1 MARKA
6 QSDWF
11 FLQNWYSLC
20 MRGTKI
26 HWKGQ
31 KTLNPTHKKC
41 FSQASQPFS
50 QFDLICCSN
59 ISGKTK
65 FGLKCCSNISGK
77 TDFCLKRC
85 NISGKIDFG
94 LKCCSNISG
103 KTDLSWYVAAT
114 FQAKLSLSWYVAATF
129 WEFRARELKG
139 LKQTGFLVVLLSFSS
154 NIVLLDSLYV
164 HDMDILKRNR
174 TWLAFCGSMSHWNK
188 SPPLHRGC
196 HHQLNK

>member
-1 MARKA
+1 MVRKA

-11 FLQNWYSLC
+11 FLQNRYYIC

-31 KTLNPTHKKC
+31 KTLNPTQKNC

-50 QFDLICCSN
+50 QFDLKCCSN
-59 ISGKTK
+59 KSGQTK
-65 FGLKCCSNISGK
+65 FGLKCCSNKSGQ
-77 TDFCLKRC
+77 
-85 NISGKIDFG
+85 IDFG
-94 LKCCSNISG
+94 LKHCNISG
-103 KTDLSWYVAAT
+103 QIEFGLKRCSNKSGQTDLSWYVAAT
-114 FQAKLSLSWYVAATF
+114 FQVKLSLSWIVAATF

-139 LKQTGFLVVLLSFSS
+139 LKQTGFLMVLLSFSS
-154 NIVLLDSLYV
+154 NILLLGSPYV

-174 TWLAFCGSMSHWNK
+174 TWLAFCGSIRHWNK

>member
-11 FLQNWYSLC
+11 FLQNWYSIC

-65 FGLKCCSNISGK
+65 
-77 TDFCLKRC
+77 
-85 NISGKIDFG
+85 FG

-154 NIVLLDSLYV
+154 NIVLLDSPYV